1 MDKINTKSKIK
12 SIALNLFNR
21 MGTLSVSLNSI
32 AKEVGISPG
41 NLRYHYKTREEI
53 ILDLYYDMQTK
64 IESLNSFEAILTADN
79 PLKIMAVVFDKYG
92 EIFWFYRFIMRD
104 AFVLITLDPALREI
118 LVINRENKMK
128 QIAGFLKFLASEGI
142 IQNIH
147 NDEIELRIKLHW
159 FIPAYWQIF
168 ASTFGDITKNSI
180 QESKEI
186 IFKFLLFPYLT
197 EKGLELYKQI

>member
-21 MGTLSVSLNSI
+21 MGTLSVSLNTI

-79 PLKIMAVVFDKYG
+79 PLKIMVLYLISMAKYFG
-92 EIFWFYRFIMRD
+92 SIDLYERCICFNNFRPCIK
-104 AFVLITLDPALREI
+104 
-118 LVINRENKMK
+118 INFSH
-128 QIAGFLKFLASEGI
+128 QS
-142 IQNIH
+142 
-147 NDEIELRIKLHW
+147 
-159 FIPAYWQIF
+159 
-168 ASTFGDITKNSI
+168 
-180 QESKEI
+180 
-186 IFKFLLFPYLT
+186 
-197 EKGLELYKQI
+197 